1 MLISPQFESP
11 AKIFWQPTTSAL
23 GMMDG
28 ASDDASLSDRSAES
42 VKSDLSGSS
51 TPTPP
56 RTSSP
61 PSQESQPKASSLEIS
76 RSTSPIPR
84 TGSGLGSRT
93 TSPISFGYPYHQ
105 ASQNHMFSESPVMAA
120 IH

>member
-1 MLISPQFESP
+1 MLILSQFGSP
-11 AKIFWQPTTSAL
+11 AKISPQLTKSAL
-23 GMMDG
+23 GMIDG
-28 ASDDASLSDRSAES
+28 ASDDASLSDS
-42 VKSDLSGSS
+42 VKSDTSGSS

-61 PSQESQPKASSLEIS
+61 PSQESTPKSSSLELC

-105 ASQNHMFSESPVMAA
+105 ASQNAMFSESPVMAA
-120 IH
+120 IHG